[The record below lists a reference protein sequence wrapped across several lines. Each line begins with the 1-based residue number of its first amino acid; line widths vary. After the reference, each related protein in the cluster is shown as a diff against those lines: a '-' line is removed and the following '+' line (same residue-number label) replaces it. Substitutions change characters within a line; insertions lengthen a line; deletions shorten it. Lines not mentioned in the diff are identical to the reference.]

1 MLNGSSAEVLLSLQL
16 TLVDSESFCFGCCK
30 KKKKKDGRQRSHFY
44 NNSILSAGNLDLWCM
59 REFPRLANLD
69 KQISLEIQDSF
80 RTGPT

>member
-1 MLNGSSAEVLLSLQL
+1 MVLLQKYYYLFSSLWL
-16 TLVDSESFCFGCCK
+16 TLKVFVLDVV

>member
-1 MLNGSSAEVLLSLQL
+1 MVLLQKYYYLFSSLWL
-16 TLVDSESFCFGCCK
+16 TLKVFVLDVVK